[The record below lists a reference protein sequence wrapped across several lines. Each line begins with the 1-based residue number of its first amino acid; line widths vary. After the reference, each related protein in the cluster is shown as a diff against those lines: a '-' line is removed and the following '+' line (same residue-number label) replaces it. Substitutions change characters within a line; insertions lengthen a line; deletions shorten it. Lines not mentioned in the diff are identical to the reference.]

1 MNKILIKNRNNIY
14 EFGVD
19 KIKFIISKNYMKH
32 HDLIATF
39 NFIYNKANISEF
51 STINNYNY
59 LIKYDDELLNLR
71 SSELFVVNNYYDLN
85 YDLKMGSKSLA
96 LNYFYSIFG
105 NYHENET
112 LTTINIL
119 ISDLSDELNELA
131 QLSDELSLDLII
143 EELELKSI
151 GKLIDAKLLKD
162 ENYANQ
168 YDLDYLDLIKIQ
180 LKMIIKIAEFN
191 YLKKYFVLLDLKEYN
206 DEIIKILNDI
216 SLDNIHIFIFCDSF
230 VKGMNIKDIY
240 INGNIKIDLSNDVD
254 IFNEL
259 VLVYPFSTTIN
270 EIEIILKDLVN
281 GNITEEVN
289 ELIKILY

>member
-1 MNKILIKNRNNIY
+1 M
-14 EFGVD
+14 
-19 KIKFIISKNYMKH
+19 
-32 HDLIATF
+32 
-39 NFIYNKANISEF
+39 
-51 STINNYNY
+51 
-59 LIKYDDELLNLR
+59 
-71 SSELFVVNNYYDLN
+71 
-85 YDLKMGSKSLA
+85 
-96 LNYFYSIFG
+96 
-105 NYHENET
+105 
-112 LTTINIL
+112 
-119 ISDLSDELNELA
+119 
-131 QLSDELSLDLII
+131 
-143 EELELKSI
+143 
-151 GKLIDAKLLKD
+151 
-162 ENYANQ
+162 
-168 YDLDYLDLIKIQ
+168 
-180 LKMIIKIAEFN
+180 
-191 YLKKYFVLLDLKEYN
+191 DLKEYN